1 MFPEQI
7 IESQKMECLSCNV
20 SFTSPVQAAQ
30 HFMSKNHARK
40 LKGLDP
46 KNAKY
51 YNTETGEWQAKYAN
65 FLVPPKYS

>member
-1 MFPEQI
+1 
-7 IESQKMECLSCNV
+7 MECLSCNV
-20 SFTSPVQAAQ
+20 SFTSPVQASQ

-51 YNTETGEWQAKYAN
+51 YNMDTGEWQAK
-65 FLVPPKYS
+65 